1 MKRQQFFYK
10 TLEEYKDT
18 LQSLQ
23 QAGNQKAFMD
33 MRILIE
39 EEVEKRLSNE
49 PKQTIPDELK
59 EVYRTIG
66 GVPHLDDNYTVFG
79 EVVEGL
85 EVIDAIAAVETG
97 QADRP
102 HEDVYIIKVEVLN

>member
-1 MKRQQFFYK
+1 MRRCSYADVTCSKHRLLAAQRCPQ
-10 TLEEYKDT
+10 LAHRPCS
-18 LQSLQ
+18 QCWPAIVA
-23 QAGNQKAFMD
+23 AG
-33 MRILIE
+33 E
-39 EEVEKRLSNE
+39 RLSNE